1 MNKCRAIVSIGDD
14 QYDDVCTFKCQ
25 NKSGHEGLH
34 TSSFINDGKNLTIT
48 WDGTEKVCIDK
59 FKFKLTLCNDEHRID
74 DDNNELETVV
84 TGLLSLYEVTNKYA
98 LARIE
103 GNKYI
108 YRNIKSYEPIEGT
121 KVSEWIYEDELK
133 DK

>member
-1 MNKCRAIVSIGDD
+1 MNKCRSITSVYADKG
-14 QYDDVCTFKCQ
+14 DDVCTFKCQ
-25 NKSGHEGLH
+25 NESGHEGLH
-34 TSSFINDGKNLTIT
+34 TSSFINDDKNITIT

-59 FKFKLTLCNDEHRID
+59 FKFKLTLYNGEHRID

-108 YRNIKSYEPIEGT
+108 HRNIKSYEPIEGT
-121 KVSEWIYEDELK
+121 KVSEWVYADTLYNV
-133 DK
+133 